1 MDTLNGY
8 GEMNP
13 VSMYD
18 AELENWL
25 DKCKTEEEKD
35 EAVKEY
41 VSMRLMALGAAIL
54 ILLVSLIIIGAVIY
68 LFKWLLMV
76 ARNS

>member
-68 LFKWLLMV
+68 LFK
-76 ARNS
+76 

>member
-18 AELENWL
+18 SELENWL
-25 DKCKTEEEKD
+25 KNCKTQEEKD
-35 EAVKEY
+35 EAVREY
-41 VSMRLMALGAAIL
+41 ISMKLMAVGAAFL
-54 ILLVSLIIIGAVIY
+54 ILFASVLVVGAVIY
-68 LFKWLLMV
+68 LF
-76 ARNS
+76 R